1 MHKLFLSI
9 FLFSLSLNLQAEVKN
24 LNNAELKQLIAQGVP
39 VIDVR
44 LPEEWKQTGIVAGS
58 HLLTFFDK
66 NGRYNMN
73 EWMAAF
79 EKIASPNDPFI
90 LICRSGNRTG
100 QISHFLDTRLNFKK
114 VAHVAKGINSW
125 IAAGEPTVKPDI

>member
-1 MHKLFLSI
+1 MHKLVLTI
-9 FLFSLSLNLQAEVKN
+9 ILFSLSLNLQAEVKN

-44 LPEEWKQTGIVAGS
+44 LPEEWKQTGIVENS

-73 EWMAAF
+73 EWLAAL
-79 EKIASPNDPFI
+79 EKITSPNDPFI